1 MVLHAPGVQLQIFQG
16 VSMSKTLF
24 IIKPNAT
31 EKNRIGAILDLLEKG
46 GLKIVALK
54 MLRLEEDRAREFY
67 AIHKER
73 PFFASLVEFMCS
85 APVVPG
91 VAEGEN
97 AVARCRAIMG
107 ATDPAKAE
115 EGTIRALCGDNI
127 QNNAI
132 HGSDSDENAAREIGF
147 FFPDLASD

>member
-1 MVLHAPGVQLQIFQG
+1 
-16 VSMSKTLF
+16 MSRTLF

-31 EKNRIGAILDLLEKG
+31 QKNRVGAILDLLEKG

-54 MLRLEEDRAREFY
+54 MLQLEEGRAKEFY
-67 AIHKER
+67 DIHKER

-85 APVVPG
+85 GPVIPG
-91 VAEGEN
+91 VAEGDSAFE
-97 AVARCRAIMG
+97 RCRTIMG
-107 ATDPAKAE
+107 ATDPAKAD
-115 EGTIRALCGDNI
+115 EGTIRKLYGDNI

-132 HGSDSDENAAREIGF
+132 HGSDSEENAAREIGF